1 MDEEQIKKIGSEEPF
16 SERFS
21 VLGQSKERRG
31 EFEPMPQVAL
41 LVATQL

>member
-1 MDEEQIKKIGSEEPF
+1 MDEERIKKIGSEEPF

-21 VLGQSKERRG
+21 VVRQSKEGCG

-41 LVATQL
+41 LVAAQL